1 MSLIKEKVINGC
13 YESAA
18 LGPDDSSGVCGHAG
32 VCACVH
38 VCDELHYT
46 SPIGLSQG
54 PRHSSVLQHK
64 AS

>member
-1 MSLIKEKVINGC
+1 MAVII
-13 YESAA
+13 SAA
-18 LGPDDSSGVCGHAG
+18 LNTMTAAGACTHVC
-32 VCACVH
+32 VCVCLCVCVH

-54 PRHSSVLQHK
+54 PRHSSVPQHK